1 MAFWTLEKTLMV
13 TLKST
18 TATFFLALV
27 LLQAST
33 AGAATTAFAQ
43 TTAASVANAEE
54 RQHGIELYRQ
64 GKFPEAS
71 NLLLKAVKKN
81 KADAEAWYY
90 LGLTLLHQPK
100 ELKNASKAFET
111 ALNLRPNYGPA
122 YAGLAYSF
130 LLRQK
135 TNDALRKAQQAISI
149 DPNIPDAHYVSGVA
163 LLRMGNREDA
173 LREANTAI
181 DLDPHA
187 ASPYLLKS
195 QALLTSESIPP
206 LPPQD
211 DGRAIRIV
219 QYRDAADALEKYLQ
233 IAKNLE
239 ENSIWGDQLEALR
252 FYVSMQSRKDT
263 EREVIDP
270 SEATVRAR
278 VISKPEPQYTEEA
291 RKNQVVGTVILRA
304 VFTADGSVKHIL
316 VIKALPNGLTEKSV
330 QAAQRIKFVPAM
342 LNGRPVSMF
351 VQLEYSFNLY

>member
-1 MAFWTLEKTLMV
+1 MVMLKPKTG
-13 TLKST
+13 
-18 TATFFLALV
+18 AFFLTLL
-27 LLQAST
+27 LLQASPSGT
-33 AGAATTAFAQ
+33 GTTAFAQ

-54 RQHGIELYRQ
+54 RQRGIELYRQ

-71 NLLLKAVKKN
+71 NLLRKAVKKN
-81 KADAEAWYY
+81 KADDEAWYY

-100 ELKNASKAFET
+100 ELKNASKTFET
-111 ALNLRPNYGPA
+111 ALSLRPNFAPA

-135 TNDALRKAQQAISI
+135 TNDALRKAQQAISL

-187 ASPYLLKS
+187 APAYLLKC
-195 QALLTSESIPP
+195 QALVTSELIAP
-206 LPPQD
+206 LSPQPD
-211 DGRAIRIV
+211 RRAIRIAL
-219 QYRDAADALEKYLQ
+219 YREAADALEKYLQ
-233 IAKNLE
+233 IAKNSE
-239 ENSIWGDQLEALR
+239 ENSIWNDQLEALR
-252 FYVSMQSRKDT
+252 FYVSMQSKDT
-263 EREVIDP
+263 AREVIDP
-270 SEATVRAR
+270 SEVTVRAR
-278 VISKPEPQYTEEA
+278 IISKPEPHYTEEA
-291 RKNQVVGTVILRA
+291 RQNQVVGTVILRA
-304 VFTADGSVKHIL
+304 VFSADGSVKHIL
-316 VIKALPNGLTEKSV
+316 VIKELPNGLTERSV